1 MQDKTETQGTLKC
14 FLRRAQNEFELK
26 VKKIR
31 SDNGSEFKNLQVEE
45 FLEEEGIKHEFSAP
59 YTPQKNG
66 VVERKNRTLIDVA
79 ELPELF
85 QLKCLCPALEAR
97 PHLNRNKPSVPRI

>member
-1 MQDKTETQGTLKC
+1 LQDKSETQGTLKR

-45 FLEEEGIKHEFSAP
+45 YLEEEGIKHEFSAP

-66 VVERKNRTLIDVA
+66 VVERKNRTLIDMA
-79 ELPELF
+79 RMMLGEFKTPEQF
-85 QLKCLCPALEAR
+85 WSEVVNTAC
-97 PHLNRNKPSVPRI
+97 HTIN